1 MKKEV
6 GLKYCWINSHLYTN
20 ILFKNYVID
29 IEEAFIYKDSIGK
42 KCFSEVSSSSLR
54 ISSTNRCF
62 RKYNPFL
69 DFTYEVKI
77 DNF

>member
-6 GLKYCWINSHLYTN
+6 GLKSCWINSHLYTN

-42 KCFSEVSSSSLR
+42 KCLSEVSSSSLR

-69 DFTYEVKI
+69 DFAYEEKI
-77 DNF
+77 DNL